1 MSKAKALDFSP
12 ETMIQLCEILNRGN
26 QAEVKKE
33 KDNIVVV
40 EINRH
45 ARIKTPI
52 Q

>member
-1 MSKAKALDFSP
+1 MPKAKVLDFSP
-12 ETMIQLCEILNRGN
+12 EAMIQLCEILNRGN
-26 QAEVKKE
+26 QAEVKRE

-40 EINRH
+40 EIDRH